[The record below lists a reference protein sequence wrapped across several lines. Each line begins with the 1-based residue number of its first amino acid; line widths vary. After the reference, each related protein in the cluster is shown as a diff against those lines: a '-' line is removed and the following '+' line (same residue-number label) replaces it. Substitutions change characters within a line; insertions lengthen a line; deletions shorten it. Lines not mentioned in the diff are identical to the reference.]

1 MIIIKTFAAY
11 IHDEIVLFYIK
22 AKWGVFMTGASQI
35 DISDRLNFIELDN
48 ESSQSIRKIQSVV
61 QRELSVGLSKFYD
74 KVRATPEVSKF
85 FTSDDHMDHAK
96 GAQEAHWEKISE
108 GKFDASY
115 VEKVRKIGSVHAR
128 IGLEPRWY
136 IGGYALLI
144 EHIIKSVVDEFW
156 PKKSLL
162 HSKSSMTA
170 DEFGSS
176 LGSLVKAAMLDMDM
190 AISVYS
196 DEAEKAKQA
205 AQKDAIVEEQNLVN
219 TVFGEVI
226 SQVAD
231 KNLDC
236 QIRQDVPQ
244 AYSALKENFNN
255 AMENLSDALAQVH
268 AATGAIKSSSD
279 VINDAAGDLSNRTE
293 QQAASVEETAAAVE
307 EITATVK
314 TTASRA
320 KDAGDLVSSTK
331 TEAEKSR
338 DIVEKAVD
346 AMAEIKSSSDQV
358 ANIIGV
364 IDDIA
369 FQTNLLALNAGVE
382 AARAGDAGKGF
393 AVVAQEVRELAQR
406 SATAAK
412 EIKDLIT
419 KSGEQVDGGVEL
431 VAKTGEALKSI
442 VESVVEINSHVGAI
456 AQAADEQSTGLQEI
470 NSAVNSI
477 DQGTQQNAA
486 MVADTSRN
494 SRGLAG
500 QADSMAAL
508 VSSFTL
514 SSRTEKSGYT
524 QIFDAA

>member
-1 MIIIKTFAAY
+1 MQ
-11 IHDEIVLFYIK
+11 D
-22 AKWGVFMTGASQI
+22 ASNI
-35 DISDRLNFIELDN
+35 NISDRLDFIKLDN
-48 ESSQSIRKIQSVV
+48 ESSESLQRIQTVV
-61 QRELSVGLSKFYD
+61 QRELAVGLSKFYD
-74 KVRATPEVSKF
+74 QIRITPEVSRF
-85 FTSDDHMDHAK
+85 FKSDDHMDHAK
-96 GAQEAHWEKISE
+96 SAQEKHWGKISE
-108 GKFDASY
+108 GNFDASY
-115 VEKVRKIGSVHAR
+115 VEKVRIIGSVHAR

-144 EHIIKSVVDEFW
+144 EHIIKSVIEEYW

-162 HSKSSMTA
+162 GSKSSMSA
-170 DEFGSS
+170 EELGSS
-176 LGSLVKAAMLDMDM
+176 IGSLVKAAMLDMDM

-196 DEAEKAKQA
+196 EEAEKAKQV
-205 AQKDAIVEEQNLVN
+205 AQQEAIAEEQNLVN

-236 QIRQDVPQ
+236 EIKQDVPE
-244 AYSALKENFNN
+244 AYSALKANFNN
-255 AMENLSDALAQVH
+255 AIANLSGTLEQVNE
-268 AATGAIKSSSD
+268 ATSSIKSSSD
-279 VINDAAGDLSNRTE
+279 VINGASGELSTRTE

-320 KDAGDLVSSTK
+320 KDAGELVSSTK

-338 DIVEKAVD
+338 DIVEQAVD
-346 AMAEIKSSSDQV
+346 AMADIKSSSDQV
-358 ANIIGV
+358 ANIISV

-382 AARAGDAGKGF
+382 AARAGEAGKGF

-412 EIKDLIT
+412 EIKTLIT

-456 AQAADEQSTGLQEI
+456 AEAADEQATGLQEI

-486 MVADTSRN
+486 MVAETSRN
-494 SRGLAG
+494 TRELAE
-500 QADSMAAL
+500 QADGMTSL

-514 SSRTEKSGYT
+514 SSSVQTSRYSKTYE
-524 QIFDAA
+524 AA